1 MAQFDL
7 EEGILRIGPSPRAL
21 VLVSNAA
28 DVELRL
34 ESTFDT
40 QRKHGASKARP
51 KFTGFKPA
59 EIDVSWVVMPEEE
72 DDFWAKVVPLLRP
85 RSPKAEA
92 PPLDVVNLQINRA
105 GIQKI
110 VLRTSRIGAPNARDG
125 RQVSAQFTEWTLAP
139 VDPNKGK
146 PKVLPSKLPA
156 VNTFEKS
163 I

>member
-7 EEGILRIGPSPRAL
+7 EEGILRIGPSARSL

-59 EIDVSWVVMPEEE
+59 EMDVSWVVMPEEE
-72 DDFWAKVVPLLRP
+72 EDFWAKVVPLLRP

-125 RQVSAQFTEWTLAP
+125 RQVSAQFTEWTIAP
-139 VDPNKGK
+139 VDPNKST
-146 PKVLPSKLPA
+146 PKVLPSKMDA
-156 VNTFEKS
+156 INTFERQ